1 MKKRKMPLAEWLSI
15 KVAKNPSQVVLAI
28 ILLFNVIFFLVAAL
42 IIDNLALP
50 GTETLGFWESLYY
63 SVMMVLDAGNA
74 DTVVDMA
81 TGSKKVLAVVCIVI
95 VIIGMVIFTGAVIG
109 YITNY
114 ISDFVDNS
122 CTGNHALNISGHL
135 VILNWNNRASEII
148 NDLLFCPTPQKL
160 SF

>member
-63 SVMMVLDAGNA
+63 SVMMVLDAGN
-74 DTVVDMA
+74 D
-81 TGSKKVLAVVCIVI
+81 
-95 VIIGMVIFTGAVIG
+95 G
-109 YITNY
+109 YRCGYGDRIQE
-114 ISDFVDNS
+114 SS
-122 CTGNHALNISGHL
+122 GGRMHCALSSSA
-135 VILNWNNRASEII
+135 W
-148 NDLLFCPTPQKL
+148 
-160 SF
+160 